1 MSCSPKRDLSMISG
15 TVCTFVSPS
24 AGHFAHVGVNK
35 IYLKDTFPAR
45 FFDLTHA
52 TAEKARQ
59 AQAPREATGQ
69 ATGPARCVRLNQ
81 SRICPDD
88 APSGRGDRALE
99 LIADLGA
106 DGPVDRRM
114 RPVRLARHDGIARIR
129 GGADRH
135 MQRNLAQKRH
145 PQPLRLVA
153 RAAMAENVRPRA
165 AMRALEI
172 AHV

>member
-45 FFDLTHA
+45 LFDLTHA
-52 TAEKARQ
+52 AREKARQ
-59 AQAPREATGQ
+59 AQAPRQ
-69 ATGPARCVRLNQ
+69 ATGPAPRVRLNQ

-106 DGPVDRRM
+106 D
-114 RPVRLARHDGIARIR
+114 
-129 GGADRH
+129 
-135 MQRNLAQKRH
+135 
-145 PQPLRLVA
+145 
-153 RAAMAENVRPRA
+153 
-165 AMRALEI
+165 
-172 AHV
+172 